1 LRVIGESSVF
11 REQDTSDLKGAYKM
25 DIYEILIYAIPVLL
39 AVGAVFY
46 IGRKIFRWSEN
57 NHSEL
62 IKYELKITEKKEK
75 YALLGASAANGL
87 SNEASPK
94 RYYLTGVTKDGKT
107 VKCQVPYNAFDRARE
122 GHTCLIAMQG
132 TRFISFERLEEDE
145 ANG

>member
-1 LRVIGESSVF
+1 
-11 REQDTSDLKGAYKM
+11 M
-25 DIYEILIYAIPVLL
+25 DIYEILLYATP
-39 AVGAVFY
+39 AVIVVGLIIHY
-46 IGRKIFRWSEN
+46 GRKISRWSEN

-75 YALLGASAANGL
+75 YALLGASAAKGL

-132 TRFISFERLEEDE
+132 TRFIAFERLEEDE

>member
-1 LRVIGESSVF
+1 
-11 REQDTSDLKGAYKM
+11 M

-46 IGRKIFRWSEN
+46 IGRKISRWSEN

-75 YALLGASAANGL
+75 YALLGASAAKGL
-87 SNEASPK
+87 SNESSPR
-94 RYYLTGVTKDGKT
+94 RYYLTGKTKDGKT